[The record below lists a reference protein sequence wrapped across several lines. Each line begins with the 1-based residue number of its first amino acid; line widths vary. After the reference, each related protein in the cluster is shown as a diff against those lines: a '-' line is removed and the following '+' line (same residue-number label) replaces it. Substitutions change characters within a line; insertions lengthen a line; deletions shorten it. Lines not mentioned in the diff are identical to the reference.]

1 MYIVILFSDKFGS
14 IVAICE
20 RKIQYITFIMTDFLL
35 VFHVVL
41 VAAVVNRDVL
51 AATLTKQHEELTD
64 KVKSLDLDK
73 VVFDVQIYLG
83 KPL

>member
-1 MYIVILFSDKFGS
+1 
-14 IVAICE
+14 
-20 RKIQYITFIMTDFLL
+20 MTDFVL